1 MYTIGEIPGNSD
13 VIDRSNAARLIT
25 HSQLSSTWG
34 AEEYMRIR
42 SALSKKKTKK
52 ENVN

>member
-13 VIDRSNAARLIT
+13 VIDRSNAARMIT

-42 SALSKKKTKK
+42 STLAKQKTKK

>member
-1 MYTIGEIPGNSD
+1 MYIIGEIPGNSD

-42 SALSKKKTKK
+42 SALAKKKTKK